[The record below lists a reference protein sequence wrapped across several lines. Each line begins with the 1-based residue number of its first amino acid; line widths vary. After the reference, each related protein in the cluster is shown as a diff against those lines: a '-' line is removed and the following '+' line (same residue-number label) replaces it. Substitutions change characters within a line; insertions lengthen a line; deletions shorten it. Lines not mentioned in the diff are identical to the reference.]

1 MIEVTANKRKI
12 RVKGHANFGTKGND
26 IVCAAVSSLVNT
38 TLNSLKSFKKSE
50 IQIKDGDVS
59 IDIRHKVKR
68 DDQVRLEMLVKGL
81 KLIAM
86 QYPDKIKVKE
96 VKLFL

>member
-1 MIEVTANKRKI
+1 MIEVTANKHKI
-12 RVKGHANFGTKGND
+12 RVKGHANFGPKGYD

-50 IQIKDGDVS
+50 VIIKDGDVT
-59 IDIRHKVKR
+59 IDIKHKVKR

-81 KLIAM
+81 KLIAK

-96 VKLFL
+96 KLIV

>member
-1 MIEVTANKRKI
+1 MIEVLASKRRI
-12 RVKGHANFGTKGND
+12 RVKGPANFAPKGMD

-38 TLNSLKSFKKSE
+38 TLNSLDGFKKSE
-50 IQIKDGDVS
+50 VSIKKGEVT

-81 KLIAM
+81 KIIAK

-96 VKLFL
+96 IKIL

>member
-1 MIEVTANKRKI
+1 MIEVLASKRRI
-12 RVKGHANFGTKGND
+12 RVKGHANFAPKGMD
-26 IVCAAVSSLVNT
+26 VVCAAVSSLVNT
-38 TLNSLKSFKKSE
+38 TLNSLKGFKRSE
-50 IQIKDGDVS
+50 IDIKDGEVT

-81 KLIAM
+81 KIIAK

-96 VKLFL
+96 IKVL

>member
-1 MIEVTANKRKI
+1 MIEVTVSKRRI
-12 RVKGHANFGTKGND
+12 RVQGHANFAPKGKD

-38 TLNSLKSFKKSE
+38 TLNSLDGFKKSE
-50 IQIKDGDVS
+50 IDIKDGEVT
-59 IDIRHKVKR
+59 IDIKHKVKR

-81 KLIAM
+81 KIIAK

-96 VKLFL
+96 LKL